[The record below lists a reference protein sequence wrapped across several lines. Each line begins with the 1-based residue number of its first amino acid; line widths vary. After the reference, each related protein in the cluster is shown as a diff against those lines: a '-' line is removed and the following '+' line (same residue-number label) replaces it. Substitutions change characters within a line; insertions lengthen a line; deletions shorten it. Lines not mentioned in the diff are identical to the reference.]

1 MCMYLYVRRGRLDV
15 QLRVPCRRDV
25 IFSCCN
31 CSLAGELRAAE
42 FSCSE
47 GRAGGEEVVV
57 YEVYLSRARAPLL
70 FHGRERKAK
79 RTRKVR
85 RCTRAR
91 VCVCV
96 CVLCVCVPEAEKSD
110 ENGSLSLSL
119 SLFLS
124 FFLSLSLSLTF
135 FTFQFTRSCASY
147 MSVGVLP
154 KNFTV
159 QERNASTRSSLFLS
173 LALFNRKKKESFI
186 FVLCE
191 TIKGLL
197 RQITLYID
205 FYTLYIGH

>member
-1 MCMYLYVRRGRLDV
+1 MRCI
-15 QLRVPCRRDV
+15 CR
-25 IFSCCN
+25 
-31 CSLAGELRAAE
+31 A
-42 FSCSE
+42 
-47 GRAGGEEVVV
+47 
-57 YEVYLSRARAPLL
+57 RARAPS
-70 FHGRERKAK
+70 FSRSREKSEENTESSTMHA
-79 RTRKVR
+79 
-85 RCTRAR
+85 RAR
-91 VCVCV
+91 VCVCYV
-96 CVLCVCVPEAEKSD
+96 CVCVCRKQTKTA
-110 ENGSLSLSL
+110 LSLSL
-119 SLFLS
+119 SLS

-159 QERNASTRSSLFLS
+159 QKRNASTRSSLFLS

>member
-91 VCVCV
+91 VCVC
-96 CVLCVCVPEAEKSD
+96 CVCVCAGSREKWRKRL
-110 ENGSLSLSL
+110 SLSLSL
-119 SLFLS
+119 SFFLS
-124 FFLSLSLSLTF
+124 FFHWACLLHFSRSNLHARVHHICLLVSFQRILPFKREMLLLDLPCFSHLLSSTAK
-135 FTFQFTRSCASY
+135 R
-147 MSVGVLP
+147 
-154 KNFTV
+154 KN
-159 QERNASTRSSLFLS
+159 RLFLYYAKQ
-173 LALFNRKKKESFI
+173 LKDC
-186 FVLCE
+186 FV
-191 TIKGLL
+191 
-197 RQITLYID
+197 R
-205 FYTLYIGH
+205 

>member
-85 RCTRAR
+85 RCTRA
-91 VCVCV
+91 CVCV
-96 CVLCVCVPEAEKSD
+96 CVVCVCAGSREKWQKRL
-110 ENGSLSLSL
+110 SLSLSL
-119 SLFLS
+119 SLS
-124 FFLSLSLSLTF
+124 FFLSFTEPVSYIFHVPIYTLVCIIYVCWCPSKEFYRSREKCFYSIFPVSLTCSL
-135 FTFQFTRSCASY
+135 Q
-147 MSVGVLP
+147 P
-154 KNFTV
+154 QK
-159 QERNASTRSSLFLS
+159 ERIVYFCIMRN
-173 LALFNRKKKESFI
+173 N
-186 FVLCE
+186 
-191 TIKGLL
+191 
-197 RQITLYID
+197 
-205 FYTLYIGH
+205 